1 MARRRHLD
9 CSANAPARSVFQR
22 LLSGGVS
29 EYVSGSRRRVRRV
42 DAVVLRRRPSRCDH
56 PSRAAF
62 LSLRP
67 NLLSGEDL
75 PPEPRQKRSLEKR
88 ARLKAA
94 GLALFGEKGYES
106 TSIDEIARRAKLAV
120 GTFYQHFRSKR
131 QLLLALMDE
140 LLDKLSQLDF
150 RPRGVSD
157 VRAVVRELL
166 SRAFSH
172 DLRYLGAYRA
182 WQEAVLSDPD
192 LARKQAQIHA
202 WTTTRVT
209 TVFQLLQKLP
219 GARPGVDV
227 PGLARVMDTFFWS
240 LLAQAVRMPAV
251 ELNQWIDSA
260 THLIYHALFFDPPE
274 SRGTK

>member
-1 MARRRHLD
+1 
-9 CSANAPARSVFQR
+9 
-22 LLSGGVS
+22 
-29 EYVSGSRRRVRRV
+29 
-42 DAVVLRRRPSRCDH
+42 VLRRRPGRRDYS
-56 PSRAAF
+56 PWSAF

-67 NLLSGEDL
+67 NLVAGEDL
-75 PPEPRQKRSLEKR
+75 PPEPQQKRSLEKR

-140 LLDKLSQLDF
+140 LLDKLSQLEF
-150 RPRGVSD
+150 RPTGATD
-157 VRAVVRELL
+157 VRAVVHQLL

-182 WQEAVLSDPD
+182 WQEAVLSDSE
-192 LARKQAQIHA
+192 LARKQVQIHA
-202 WTTTRVT
+202 WTSTRVT
-209 TVFQLLQKLP
+209 TVFQLLQQLP
-219 GARPGVDV
+219 EARPGVDV
-227 PGLARVMDTFFWS
+227 PGLARVMDTFFWN
-240 LLAQAVRMPAV
+240 LLAQAAHMPAV

-260 THLIYHALFFDPPE
+260 THLIYHAMFFDPPK
-274 SRGTK
+274 SRRTN

>member
-1 MARRRHLD
+1 
-9 CSANAPARSVFQR
+9 
-22 LLSGGVS
+22 
-29 EYVSGSRRRVRRV
+29 V
-42 DAVVLRRRPSRCDH
+42 DVVVLRRRPDRRDH

-166 SRAFSH
+166 ARAFSH

-182 WQEAVLSDPD
+182 WQEAVLSDSE

-209 TVFQLLQKLP
+209 NVFQLLQKLP
-219 GARPGVDV
+219 GARSGVDL

-260 THLIYHALFFDPPE
+260 THLIYHALFFDPPK
-274 SRGTK
+274 SRTTN